1 MKKIILLLLLV
12 ASSLIT
18 KAQYYVSIMPS
29 TYTNAGGYR
38 ERLTADIEFGYE
50 WKDDFSMGIEFGKTN
65 FTKKEGR
72 DTCNYMEWRPNLNVF
87 HQGHFTNTL
96 TIGFGYIFNAKQNFL
111 TECSTG
117 IEYSINK
124 HYHYNLYF
132 GTYYFTGETYSSNQ
146 NFLGMSI
153 IYYFVK

>member
-1 MKKIILLLLLV
+1 MKKLGLLLLLIGIAF
-12 ASSLIT
+12 ASN
-18 KAQYYVSIMPS
+18 AQYYISIMPA
-29 TYTNAGGYR
+29 TYTGTGGLK
-38 ERLTADIEFGYE
+38 ERLTADIEIGKQ
-50 WKDDFSMGIEFGKTN
+50 WGDDFSMGIDYGRTN
-65 FTKKEGR
+65 LTNKN
-72 DTCNYMEWRPNLNVF
+72 DTTSYLEWRPNLNVF
-87 HQGHFTNTL
+87 HQGRFTNTL
-96 TIGFGYIFNAKQNFL
+96 TIGVGYIFNAKQNFL
-111 TECSTG
+111 TECTTG